1 MLILNLITEM
11 VERMYFDNVWSF
23 RRYGTL
29 VQNLPKYLT
38 KRILIL
44 MKGVEE
50 TDRFRR
56 KQASEILLYIDLAI
70 DKKTHCRILV
80 ILCKSKPTE
89 KKSSVLC
96 DACLWQVWRHWQ
108 AAAFRSSAAG
118 DLTFCNLELH
128 VTHPDYTRWAM
139 TRSGSSWKALVL
151 SVLLKVTAECWQ

>member
-1 MLILNLITEM
+1 
-11 VERMYFDNVWSF
+11 MYFDNVCSF

-29 VQNLPKYLT
+29 VQNLPKCLT
-38 KRILIL
+38 KGILIL

-89 KKSSVLC
+89 KKFSVLC
-96 DACLWQVWRHWQ
+96 DACLWQVWMHWQ

-128 VTHPDYTRWAM
+128 ITHPDYTRWAM
-139 TRSGSSWKALVL
+139 T
-151 SVLLKVTAECWQ
+151 